1 MATCLHCLQAEKKSR
16 RVEKVGAQTAAHSPS
31 ASDMSSD
38 VDESD
43 KENERQQHSDMPRHI
58 SQEKEQNVMMPAVSR
73 VPIPGSILPIY
84 QPIPKDDE
92 SVQLPHNVEEQIEAE
107 RKGGGRK
114 LTRIMKRAVVTAD
127 AVPNYME
134 GLEEE

>member
-1 MATCLHCLQAEKKSR
+1 
-16 RVEKVGAQTAAHSPS
+16 
-31 ASDMSSD
+31 MSSD

-58 SQEKEQNVMMPAVSR
+58 SQEKEHNVMMPAVSG

-92 SVQLPHNVEEQIEAE
+92 SVQLRHNVEEQIEAE
-107 RKGGGRK
+107 R
-114 LTRIMKRAVVTAD
+114 
-127 AVPNYME
+127 
-134 GLEEE
+134 